1 VKYTYRDAGVD
12 VERGETFAEYIKRAV
27 KCPEWL
33 YEEPT
38 GYAAILNFTNPPIA
52 VTADGIGT
60 KLILHRKYGRWRDA
74 AMDLVAMNYN
84 DLVAVGAKPLA
95 FLDYLGVE
103 RISEEHFEFISCL
116 IEILEELGMNLVAG
130 ETAEMPGIYGGE
142 WDAVGFCIG
151 VLIQRPPVE
160 DVNPGDVILGLKAS
174 GFHSNGWTL
183 IRRILDEENL
193 SLTSLSFDL
202 LSGTRIYSET
212 LKVLGDVKAL
222 AHVTGGGIVRALKR
236 ILKGLG
242 AHLELKR
249 RDYVDWVLRY
259 VNFQEALST
268 FNMGYGMILVVDEEK
283 ANDVTRRI
291 GAEILGHV
299 KQGSIEIIY

>member
-1 VKYTYRDAGVD
+1 MKYTYRDAGVD
-12 VERGETFAEYIKRAV
+12 VERGETFAKYIKRAV
-27 KCPEWL
+27 KHPEWL

-74 AMDLVAMNYN
+74 ALDLVAMNYN

-103 RISEEHFEFISCL
+103 RISEEHFEFVSCL
-116 IEILEELGMNLVAG
+116 IEILEELGMSLVAG

-151 VLIQRPPVE
+151 VLIQRPQVE

-183 IRRILDEENL
+183 IRRILDKEKL

-202 LSGTRIYSET
+202 LSGTRIYSEA
-212 LKVLGDVKAL
+212 LKVLGDVKAV

-242 AHLELKR
+242 AHIELKR

-283 ANDVTRRI
+283 VNDVTRKI

-299 KQGSIEIIY
+299 KHGNIEIIY